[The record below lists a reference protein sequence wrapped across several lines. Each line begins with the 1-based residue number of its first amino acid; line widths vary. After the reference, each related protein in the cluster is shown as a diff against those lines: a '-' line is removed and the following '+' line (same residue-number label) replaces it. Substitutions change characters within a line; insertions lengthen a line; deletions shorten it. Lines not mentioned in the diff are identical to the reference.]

1 MKTKVIN
8 DAHSHYYRSWAE
20 KNATTANK
28 TYILVMEVVHHYR
41 RRNFLMMMS
50 HLTLA
55 RCAMFLF
62 LLQAYNAKCISRKFG
77 LKRNGFRHF
86 SNVLLETHCA
96 LKQNIWRCLKTGI
109 FFQIIQLLV
118 SVFSGCTSF
127 SSVVCLLKFSFS
139 EKTTKMSLWFWNLLS
154 KRQNHKDDCT
164 NFVTFSE
171 KLNFTYSHFNNRL
184 NSLS

>member
-62 LLQAYNAKCISRKFG
+62 FIA
-77 LKRNGFRHF
+77 
-86 SNVLLETHCA
+86 
-96 LKQNIWRCLKTGI
+96 
-109 FFQIIQLLV
+109 
-118 SVFSGCTSF
+118 SF
-127 SSVVCLLKFSFS
+127 
-139 EKTTKMSLWFWNLLS
+139 
-154 KRQNHKDDCT
+154 
-164 NFVTFSE
+164 
-171 KLNFTYSHFNNRL
+171 
-184 NSLS
+184 